1 MAAHITTIR
10 EAVDKHVAEKGAHG
24 RVLLSQVGDLLIA
37 LNLMPPGS
45 HNEFHYH
52 KGSSQ
57 SFLCFEG
64 EMTVRTK
71 EHEGAEPVVHRLT
84 AGMCV
89 LVPADQ
95 YYQLHNES
103 DKMAILY
110 QVKAPGDQIVVEGK
124 GPINNKD
131 YFTKENKERM
141 RAGTI

>member
-1 MAAHITTIR
+1 MAALVSKIR
-10 EAVDKHVAEKGAHG
+10 ESIDSHIETKGPHG

-45 HNEFHYH
+45 QNEFHYH

-64 EMTVRTK
+64 KMTVRTK
-71 EHEGAEPVVHRLT
+71 ENESAEPVVHHLT

-103 DKMAILY
+103 DEMAILY
-110 QVKAPGDQIVVEGK
+110 QVKAPGDQIVVQGK
-124 GPINNKD
+124 GAINNKD
-131 YFTKENKERM
+131 YFTKANKERM
-141 RAGTI
+141 RSGTI